1 LGLLGLTFCHVLK
14 MCLKKVALISIKLE
28 DKATEN
34 LRQIATKQIP
44 FVVAKTLTQI
54 AQQSKQEVRKN
65 IREKFFIRKKSG
77 GFESSIRIKP
87 ATKTKLT
94 AEVYTMAAFAAL
106 QQTGGIKKAKDGRL
120 AIPSYQGINQVK
132 KRSDANSPSHYLAGD
147 AFKIKTKSGQEVVAE
162 RKGKEFK
169 ILFFLRKRAQ
179 VDKRL
184 DMIEITTNTVKD
196 RFDAQL
202 RANLSEV
209 LNQKVL

>member
-1 LGLLGLTFCHVLK
+1 
-14 MCLKKVALISIKLE
+14 MRLKKVAVINIKLE

-54 AQQSKQEVRKN
+54 AQQSQQEVRKN

-120 AIPSYQGINQVK
+120 AIPSYQAISQVK
-132 KRSDANSPSHYLAGD
+132 KRTDSNSPSSYLAGD
-147 AFKIKTKSGQEVVAE
+147 AFKIKTKSGAE
-162 RKGKEFK
+162 AIAQRKGKEFK
-169 ILFFLRKRAQ
+169 ILFFLRKSAHIN
-179 VDKRL
+179 KRL

-202 RANLSEV
+202 KGNVSEV